1 MENEKIKPLYGELQG
16 YLSQVPVPKEP
27 GEIAID
33 ASVWNQYN
41 HSVDLLNE
49 ISEEDFSRFKI
60 QPSKGVYGEYIPIL
74 WFRLKLAGLILHLHR
89 KYFSDEQAPFSGMPT
104 TVITQSQQENQSVQ
118 ILLEVQSKID
128 EKINQFKEGSNEKTF
143 LQKLK
148 GTLASTSNISQ
159 LLNTIFT
166 LANQNG
172 ISLETL
178 SSIFT

>member
-49 ISEEDFSRFKI
+49 ISQEDFSRFKI
-60 QPSKGVYGEYIPIL
+60 QPSKGVYGDYIPIL
-74 WFRLKLAGLILHLHR
+74 WFRLKLGGLILHLHR

-118 ILLEVQSKID
+118 ILLEV
-128 EKINQFKEGSNEKTF
+128 
-143 LQKLK
+143 
-148 GTLASTSNISQ
+148 
-159 LLNTIFT
+159 
-166 LANQNG
+166 
-172 ISLETL
+172 
-178 SSIFT
+178 